1 MSKVKEID
9 VLVAGYLGIDL
20 IPDFKKTQQN
30 IPLHDL
36 LKPGKLTEIDGLQ
49 LSLGGVVAN
58 TGIAL
63 KKFNKRVYL
72 NGLTGNDF
80 MGKIILEWLQR
91 YQIAEGIKML
101 HQSSTAFGIV
111 IAPPGVDRIFLESP
125 GCNEIFSKSDI
136 DFKVMQQSKIF
147 HFGYPPLLKNFFIAN
162 GIQLIKLFSEAQNL
176 GVVTSLDLSLPD
188 PQSESSK
195 CDWPAIMN
203 NVLPFTDIFVPS
215 IEELLNIMM
224 PDEYESI
231 VTAAGQNDLIDFINM
246 DVIKSLGKQI
256 IDLGVKILLVKMA
269 HRGAYLLT
277 GDVSSVNEKGSLQLD
292 TETWNHIELHCEA
305 YPADQH
311 RFKNASGA
319 GDTAAAAF
327 LTALVEGESPGRSLQ
342 YACMAGRNN
351 LYCNDIYQDLDSWET
366 MTSEIN
372 AGLDKPAMVSDL
384 KSKSFNL

>member
-1 MSKVKEID
+1 MNKVKELD

-30 IPLHDL
+30 VPLQDL

-72 NGLTGNDF
+72 NGLTGSDF
-80 MGKIILEWLQR
+80 MGKIIQEWLQR
-91 YQIAEGIKML
+91 YQIDAGIKML
-101 HQSSTAFGIV
+101 PDASTAFGIV

-125 GCNEIFSKSDI
+125 GCNEVFSKSDI
-136 DFKVMQQSKIF
+136 DFEVMQQSRIF
-147 HFGYPPLLKNFFIAN
+147 HFGYPPLLRCFFVDN
-162 GIQLIKLFSEAQNL
+162 GSQLIKLFSEAQHL

-215 IEELLNIMM
+215 IEELLNIML
-224 PDEYESI
+224 PDAYESI
-231 VTAAGQNDLIDFINM
+231 VAAAGENDLIDFITL
-246 DVIKSLGKQI
+246 DVIKNLGSQI
-256 IDLGVKILLVKMA
+256 IDLGVKILLIKMA

-277 GDVSSVNEKGSLQLD
+277 GDVSPLNEKGGLQLNP
-292 TETWNHIELHCEA
+292 ENWNHTELHCEA
-305 YPADQH
+305 YPVDPH

-327 LTALVEGESPGRSLQ
+327 LAALVDGESAGRSLQ

-351 LYCNDIYQDLDSWET
+351 LYCNDIYQELDSWET

-372 AGLDKPAMVSDL
+372 AGLNEPAMVSDL
-384 KSKSFNL
+384 KSESFNL

>member
-1 MSKVKEID
+1 MKKVKDLD

-30 IPLHDL
+30 VPLHDL

-80 MGKIILEWLQR
+80 MGKIIQEWLQR
-91 YQIAEGIKML
+91 YQIAAGIKVL
-101 HQSSTAFGIV
+101 PHGSTAFGIV

-125 GCNEIFSKSDI
+125 GCNEIFNKNDI

-147 HFGYPPLLKNFFIAN
+147 HFGYPPLLKNFFTDN
-162 GIQLIKLFSEAQNL
+162 GRQLLELFSEAQNL
-176 GVVTSLDLSLPD
+176 GVITSLDLSLPD
-188 PQSESSK
+188 PQSEGSN

-203 NVLPFTDIFVPS
+203 QVLPFTDIFVPS
-215 IEELLNIMM
+215 IEELLNIMR
-224 PDEYESI
+224 PHEYDRI
-231 VTAAGQNDLIDFINM
+231 VAAAGENDIIDFISM
-246 DVIKSLGKQI
+246 ETIKSLGRHI
-256 IDLGVKILLVKMA
+256 INLGVKILLIKMA

-277 GDVSSVNEKGSLQLD
+277 GDVSSVNEKGGLQLN
-292 TETWNHIELHCEA
+292 TENWNYIELHCEA
-305 YPADQH
+305 YTVDPD

-327 LTALVEGESPGRSLQ
+327 LSALIEGESAGRSLQ
-342 YACMAGRNN
+342 YACIAGRNN
-351 LYCNDIYQDLDSWET
+351 LYCNDIYLELDSWET

-372 AGLDKPAMVSDL
+372 TGINEPTIINNL
-384 KSKSFNL
+384 KSQSFNI

>member
-1 MSKVKEID
+1 MNKVKKLD

-30 IPLHDL
+30 VPLQDL

-63 KKFNKRVYL
+63 KKFNKLVYL
-72 NGLTGNDF
+72 NGLTGSDF
-80 MGKIILEWLQR
+80 MGKIIQEWLQR
-91 YQIAEGIKML
+91 YQIDAGIKML
-101 HQSSTAFGIV
+101 PDASTAFGIV

-125 GCNEIFSKSDI
+125 GCNEVFSKSDI
-136 DFKVMQQSKIF
+136 DFKVMQQSRIF
-147 HFGYPPLLKNFFIAN
+147 HFGYPPLLKQFFADN
-162 GIQLIKLFSEAQNL
+162 GSQLIKLFSEAQNL

-195 CDWPAIMN
+195 CDWPAMMN

-231 VTAAGQNDLIDFINM
+231 VAAAGENDLIDFITM
-246 DVIKSLGKQI
+246 DLIKNLGSQI
-256 IDLGVKILLVKMA
+256 IDLGVKILLIKMA

-292 TETWNHIELHCEA
+292 TETWNHTELHCEA
-305 YPADQH
+305 YPVDPH

-327 LTALVEGESPGRSLQ
+327 LAALIDGESAGRSLQ

-351 LYCNDIYQDLDSWET
+351 LYCNDIYQELDTWET
-366 MTSEIN
+366 MTTEIN
-372 AGLDKPAMVSDL
+372 AGLDEPAMVSNL
-384 KSKSFNL
+384 KSESFNL

>member
-1 MSKVKEID
+1 MNKEKELD
-9 VLVAGYLGIDL
+9 VMVAGYLGIDL

-30 IPLHDL
+30 VPLHDL

-80 MGKIILEWLQR
+80 MGRIIQDWLER
-91 YQIAEGIKML
+91 YQIATGIKML
-101 HQSSTAFGIV
+101 PHASTAFGIV

-147 HFGYPPLLKNFFIAN
+147 HFGYPPLLKNFFVNN
-162 GIQLIKLFSEAQNL
+162 GNQLHSLFSEAQQL

-188 PQSESSK
+188 PQSEGSH
-195 CDWPAIMN
+195 CDWPAIMKK
-203 NVLPFTDIFVPS
+203 VLPFTDIFVPS

-224 PDEYESI
+224 PEEYHRIAAAADE
-231 VTAAGQNDLIDFINM
+231 NDMIDFIPLET
-246 DVIKSLGKQI
+246 IQSLGSQMI
-256 IDLGVKILLVKMA
+256 SLGVKILLLKMA
-269 HRGAYLLT
+269 HRGAYLFT
-277 GDVSSVNEKGSLQLD
+277 GDVSAVNEKGDLQLD
-292 TETWNHIELHCEA
+292 TENWNHITLHCDA
-305 YPADQH
+305 YPVDPD

-327 LTALVEGESPGRSLQ
+327 LTAILEGESAFRSLH
-342 YACMAGRNN
+342 YACIAGRNN
-351 LYCNDIYQDLDSWET
+351 LYCNDMYQELDSWES
-366 MTSEIN
+366 MTNEIN
-372 AGLDKPAMVSDL
+372 ITV
-384 KSKSFNL
+384 F